1 MSEKFKDYLA
11 MYCTEDDL
19 SEEKYISQYLKGK
32 EDGKRKLRKLK
43 PYKNCVFL
51 QLDDD
56 SFNFPGCYVNYSSL
70 DCVLNCDKEVLTKL
84 LDKSKLFDNYNGK
97 KDLNYSNIMQYLYVS
112 RGLLCLI
119 RELKSYE
126 FEGSFVMSIGT
137 SEKKIICANIGETSH
152 LYYGYNKDGKLM
164 FADNKESIIEKSV
177 DKTYS
182 IVMPNTY
189 YDGEKFCILGEKYGS
204 FVLTSDPNNTRSKA
218 EMKKLKDNVKRF
230 LTGEEELNEAH
241 CNNHYLLGANNRI
254 FTSSDNKYTYMIS
267 CSSQQELTKLWEE
280 KFKDKKVATEDQIL
294 PYLYYKYGMKY
305 TIDLLNSNG
314 IDCSFVMVNNDDGL
328 ISAGKSG
335 KGELYYS
342 YSEDGNI
349 SFSSDEN
356 ILSNFKEEI
365 VEIGDRYYDRGEFYE
380 MKKGTK
386 KDKNKFKEK
395 IKSKETKKI
404 EEPKEKV
411 SKEDNVNPEKT
422 AEKNESQE
430 SDTNLKE
437 FSKNKK
443 GNEDSSK
450 IERSKKE
457 KELQESDTDLKES
470 NENKKG
476 TKDSSK
482 IAKPDKEKE
491 ENLTLSKEMMDFIN
505 NIISGN
511 ISDEVRNKIKES
523 LQEYLNSDEIKNRI
537 ESSISGS
544 VDTETRKELLKIV
557 RDEVAKINYKE
568 NVRKEISEEV
578 EKIIS
583 EEKKKLNLPTV
594 HIINLHGEEIGR
606 TDAEHFHEKF
616 EEILSLVNM
625 DEPVM
630 LIGPAGSG
638 KNYSIAQVSKALNKH
653 MYYTNNASNEFKLT
667 GFIDA
672 GGNYRDTEFYKA
684 FKNGGVFFLD
694 EIDNSDPSALIVINS
709 ALANGYMAF
718 PHETIDRHPDF
729 RMVAAANTWGRGSD
743 FQYVGRNALD
753 ASTLDRFDNVF
764 FDYDMALEEKL
775 YPNDSV
781 LDFMWAFRD
790 AVEKSRIPHI
800 VSTRGIG
807 KVYKKEISGFSPETT
822 LRVNVIRN
830 LSQDD
835 LNVILGNMEK
845 LKNNKYYEAC
855 KKLIIK

>member
-11 MYCTEDDL
+11 MYCTEDDS

-56 SFNFPGCYVNYSSL
+56 SFNFPGCYFNYSSL

-84 LDKSKLFDNYNGK
+84 LDKYTKLLDKYNGK
-97 KDLNYSNIMQYLYVS
+97 KDLNYSNIMQYVYVS
-112 RGLLCLI
+112 HGLSHLI
-119 RELKSYE
+119 RELKSYG
-126 FEGSFVMSIGT
+126 FDGSFVMSVGI

-230 LTGEEELNEAH
+230 LTGEEELNETH

-254 FTSSDNKYTYMIS
+254 FTSSDNKYTYMIN
-267 CSSQQELTKLWEE
+267 CSNPEMLTKLWEE
-280 KFKDKKVATEDQIL
+280 KFKDKRVATEDLIL

-335 KGELYYS
+335 KGKLYYS
-342 YSEDGNI
+342 YSENGDI
-349 SFSSDEN
+349 SFSSEES
-356 ILSNFKEEI
+356 ILTSFKETIE
-365 VEIGDRYYDRGEFYE
+365 EIGDKYYDRGEFYD
-380 MKKGTK
+380 MKKGIKKANDNTK
-386 KDKNKFKEK
+386 ESKKNKNKFKDF
-395 IKSKETKKI
+395 
-404 EEPKEKV
+404 KEKK
-411 SKEDNVNPEKT
+411 SLKGDNIDSEKT
-422 AEKNESQE
+422 IEKKEQQE
-430 SDTNLKE
+430 SYNSLDKP
-437 FSKNKK
+437 S
-443 GNEDSSK
+443 
-450 IERSKKE
+450 
-457 KELQESDTDLKES
+457 
-470 NENKKG
+470 ENKKV
-476 TKDSSK
+476 DENNSK
-482 IAKPDKEKE
+482 VKEEKE
-491 ENLTLSKEMMDFIN
+491 EKKLQEDSTLPKEMMDFIN
-505 NIISGN
+505 DIISGN
-511 ISDEVRNKIKES
+511 ISDEVRDKIKKS

-537 ESSISGS
+537 KSSISGS
-544 VDTETRKELLKIV
+544 IDTETKKELLKIV
-557 RDEVAKINYKE
+557 RNEVEKSGYKE
-568 NVRKEISEEV
+568 SVRKEISEEV

>member
-1 MSEKFKDYLA
+1 MSNERSFLVYKKIGSVNINKDSLKSGNKKYVEDIERDNYVFTQAYEKHGSYPIMCIFSNYIKHPEDVAYYFADGDEDVVFNIDKQESEKNLFSSWNVIPI
-11 MYCTEDDL
+11 MYR
-19 SEEKYISQYLKGK
+19 KYGVEGCIN
-32 EDGKRKLRKLK
+32 KLK
-43 PYKNCVFL
+43 EY
-51 QLDDD
+51 
-56 SFNFPGCYVNYSSL
+56 G
-70 DCVLNCDKEVLTKL
+70 
-84 LDKSKLFDNYNGK
+84 FD
-97 KDLNYSNIMQYLYVS
+97 
-112 RGLLCLI
+112 
-119 RELKSYE
+119 
-126 FEGSFVMSIGT
+126 GSFVMYDV
-137 SEKKIICANIGETSH
+137 KNKCLVCACIGEKSK
-152 LYYGYNKDGKLM
+152 LYYGYDSNSNIMFSNDKDVIINNSV
-164 FADNKESIIEKSV
+164 NKECHVLSNDVFCLNNVLHSITSEYGDFLVMKSV
-177 DKTYS
+177 FGSEPFCKESMLENDKTY
-182 IVMPNTY
+182 N
-189 YDGEKFCILGEKYGS
+189 ILQESAKSNGKVLEGKYFQQNQYNLIGLNS
-204 FVLTSDPNNTRSKA
+204 FVYSSLYGKYSYIVNCSNPERLKSLINNDICDDTFKENRP
-218 EMKKLKDNVKRF
+218 DD
-230 LTGEEELNEAH
+230 EEEIIPKLYDRYGIKFLIDYLN
-241 CNNHYLLGANNRI
+241 
-254 FTSSDNKYTYMIS
+254 K
-267 CSSQQELTKLWEE
+267 
-280 KFKDKKVATEDQIL
+280 
-294 PYLYYKYGMKY
+294 
-305 TIDLLNSNG
+305 NG
-314 IDCSFVMVNNDDGL
+314 INCSFVIMNCEDGS

-335 KGELYYS
+335 TSKLYYTCNKSANLVFSSNPEFLSCYDNEVIEFGDKYYNKGEFCKLDDKVA
-342 YSEDGNI
+342 E
-349 SFSSDEN
+349 
-356 ILSNFKEEI
+356 KEESETKGEEE
-365 VEIGDRYYDRGEFYE
+365 VERDVI
-380 MKKGTK
+380 
-386 KDKNKFKEK
+386 
-395 IKSKETKKI
+395 KETKSLN
-404 EEPKEKV
+404 EELP
-411 SKEDNVNPEKT
+411 
-422 AEKNESQE
+422 
-430 SDTNLKE
+430 
-437 FSKNKK
+437 
-443 GNEDSSK
+443 
-450 IERSKKE
+450 
-457 KELQESDTDLKES
+457 
-470 NENKKG
+470 
-476 TKDSSK
+476 
-482 IAKPDKEKE
+482 
-491 ENLTLSKEMMDFIN
+491 KEMMDFIN
-505 NIISGN
+505 DIISGN
-511 ISDEVRNKIKES
+511 ISDEVRDKIKKS
-523 LQEYLNSDEIKNRI
+523 LQEYLNSDEIKSRI
-537 ESSISGS
+537 ESSVSGS
-544 VDTETRKELLKIV
+544 IDTETKKELLKIV
-557 RDEVAKINYKE
+557 RNEVEKSGYKE
-568 NVRKEISEEV
+568 SVRKEISEEV

-583 EEKKKLNLPTV
+583 EEKKKLNLPTI

>member
-56 SFNFPGCYVNYSSL
+56 SFNFPGCYFNYSSL

-84 LDKSKLFDNYNGK
+84 LDKYTKLLDKYNGK
-97 KDLNYSNIMQYLYVS
+97 KDLNYSNIMQYVYVS
-112 RGLLCLI
+112 HGLSHLI
-119 RELKSYE
+119 RELKSYG
-126 FEGSFVMSIGT
+126 FDGSFVMSVGI

-230 LTGEEELNEAH
+230 LTGEEELNETH

-254 FTSSDNKYTYMIS
+254 FTSSDNKYTYMIN
-267 CSSQQELTKLWEE
+267 CSNPEMLTKLWEE
-280 KFKDKKVATEDQIL
+280 KFKDKRVATEDLIL

-314 IDCSFVMVNNDDGL
+314 IDDGL

-335 KGELYYS
+335 KGKLYYS
-342 YSEDGNI
+342 YSENGDI
-349 SFSSDEN
+349 SFSSEES
-356 ILSNFKEEI
+356 ILTSFKETIE
-365 VEIGDRYYDRGEFYE
+365 EIGDKYYDRGEFYD
-380 MKKGTK
+380 MKKGIKKANDNTK
-386 KDKNKFKEK
+386 EFKKNKNKFKDF
-395 IKSKETKKI
+395 
-404 EEPKEKV
+404 KEKK
-411 SKEDNVNPEKT
+411 SLKGDNIDSEKT
-422 AEKNESQE
+422 IEKKEQQE
-430 SDTNLKE
+430 SYNSLDKP
-437 FSKNKK
+437 S
-443 GNEDSSK
+443 
-450 IERSKKE
+450 
-457 KELQESDTDLKES
+457 
-470 NENKKG
+470 ENKKV
-476 TKDSSK
+476 DENNSK
-482 IAKPDKEKE
+482 VKEEKE
-491 ENLTLSKEMMDFIN
+491 EKKLQEDSTLPKEMMDFIN
-505 NIISGN
+505 DIISGN
-511 ISDEVRNKIKES
+511 ISDEVRDKIKKS

-537 ESSISGS
+537 KSSISGS
-544 VDTETRKELLKIV
+544 IDTETKKELLKIV
-557 RDEVAKINYKE
+557 RNEVEKSGYKE
-568 NVRKEISEEV
+568 SVRKEISEEV

>member
-11 MYCTEDDL
+11 MYCTEEDL

-56 SFNFPGCYVNYSSL
+56 SFNFPGCYFNYSSL

-84 LDKSKLFDNYNGK
+84 LDKYTKLLDKYNGK
-97 KDLNYSNIMQYLYVS
+97 KDLNYSNIMQYVYVS
-112 RGLLCLI
+112 HGLSHLI
-119 RELKSYE
+119 RELKSYG
-126 FEGSFVMSIGT
+126 FDGSFVMSVGI

-230 LTGEEELNEAH
+230 LTGEEELNETH

-254 FTSSDNKYTYMIS
+254 FTSSDNKYTYMIN
-267 CSSQQELTKLWEE
+267 CSNPEMLTKLWEE
-280 KFKDKKVATEDQIL
+280 KFKDKRVATEDLIL

-335 KGELYYS
+335 KGKLYYS
-342 YSEDGNI
+342 YSENGDI
-349 SFSSDEN
+349 SFSSEES
-356 ILSNFKEEI
+356 ILTSFKETIE
-365 VEIGDRYYDRGEFYE
+365 EIGDKYYDRGEFYD
-380 MKKGTK
+380 MKKGIKKANDNTK
-386 KDKNKFKEK
+386 EFKKNKNKFKDF
-395 IKSKETKKI
+395 
-404 EEPKEKV
+404 KEKK
-411 SKEDNVNPEKT
+411 SLKGDNIDSEKT
-422 AEKNESQE
+422 IEKKEQQE
-430 SDTNLKE
+430 SYNSLDKP
-437 FSKNKK
+437 S
-443 GNEDSSK
+443 
-450 IERSKKE
+450 
-457 KELQESDTDLKES
+457 
-470 NENKKG
+470 ENKKV
-476 TKDSSK
+476 DENNSK
-482 IAKPDKEKE
+482 VKEEKE
-491 ENLTLSKEMMDFIN
+491 EKKLQEDSTLPKEMMDFIN
-505 NIISGN
+505 DIISGN
-511 ISDEVRNKIKES
+511 ISDEVRDKIKKS

-537 ESSISGS
+537 KSSISGS
-544 VDTETRKELLKIV
+544 IDTETKKELLKIV
-557 RDEVAKINYKE
+557 RNEVEKSGYKE
-568 NVRKEISEEV
+568 SVRKEISDEV

>member
-56 SFNFPGCYVNYSSL
+56 SFNFPGCYFNYSSL

-84 LDKSKLFDNYNGK
+84 LDKYTKLLDKYNGK
-97 KDLNYSNIMQYLYVS
+97 KDLNYSNIMQYVYVS
-112 RGLLCLI
+112 HGLSHLI
-119 RELKSYE
+119 RELKSYG
-126 FEGSFVMSIGT
+126 FDGSFVMSVGI

-230 LTGEEELNEAH
+230 LTGEEELNETH

-254 FTSSDNKYTYMIS
+254 FTSSDNKYTYMIN
-267 CSSQQELTKLWEE
+267 CSNPEMLTKLWEE
-280 KFKDKKVATEDQIL
+280 KFKDKRVATEDLIL

-335 KGELYYS
+335 KGKLYYS
-342 YSEDGNI
+342 YSEDGDI
-349 SFSSDEN
+349 SFSSEES
-356 ILSNFKEEI
+356 ILTSFKETIE
-365 VEIGDRYYDRGEFYE
+365 EIGDKYYDRGEFYD
-380 MKKGTK
+380 MKKGIKKANDNTK
-386 KDKNKFKEK
+386 EFKKNKNKFKDF
-395 IKSKETKKI
+395 
-404 EEPKEKV
+404 KEKK
-411 SKEDNVNPEKT
+411 SLKGDNIDSEKT
-422 AEKNESQE
+422 IEKKEQQE
-430 SDTNLKE
+430 SYNSLDKP
-437 FSKNKK
+437 S
-443 GNEDSSK
+443 
-450 IERSKKE
+450 
-457 KELQESDTDLKES
+457 
-470 NENKKG
+470 ENKKV
-476 TKDSSK
+476 DENNSK
-482 IAKPDKEKE
+482 VKEEKE
-491 ENLTLSKEMMDFIN
+491 EKKLQEDSTLPKEMMDFIN
-505 NIISGN
+505 DIISGN
-511 ISDEVRNKIKES
+511 ISDEVRDKIKKS

-537 ESSISGS
+537 KSSISGS
-544 VDTETRKELLKIV
+544 IDTETKKELLKIV
-557 RDEVAKINYKE
+557 RNEVEKSGYKE
-568 NVRKEISEEV
+568 SVRKEISEEV

-672 GGNYRDTEFYKA
+672 GGNYSDTEFYKA

>member
-1 MSEKFKDYLA
+1 
-11 MYCTEDDL
+11 
-19 SEEKYISQYLKGK
+19 
-32 EDGKRKLRKLK
+32 
-43 PYKNCVFL
+43 
-51 QLDDD
+51 
-56 SFNFPGCYVNYSSL
+56 
-70 DCVLNCDKEVLTKL
+70 
-84 LDKSKLFDNYNGK
+84 
-97 KDLNYSNIMQYLYVS
+97 
-112 RGLLCLI
+112 
-119 RELKSYE
+119 
-126 FEGSFVMSIGT
+126 
-137 SEKKIICANIGETSH
+137 
-152 LYYGYNKDGKLM
+152 M

-230 LTGEEELNEAH
+230 LTGEEELNETH

-254 FTSSDNKYTYMIS
+254 FTSSDNKYTYMIN
-267 CSSQQELTKLWEE
+267 CSNPEMLTKLWEE
-280 KFKDKKVATEDQIL
+280 KFKDKRVATEDLIL

-335 KGELYYS
+335 KGKLYYS
-342 YSEDGNI
+342 YSENGDI
-349 SFSSDEN
+349 SFSSEES
-356 ILSNFKEEI
+356 ILTSFKETIE
-365 VEIGDRYYDRGEFYE
+365 EIGDKYYDRGEFYD
-380 MKKGTK
+380 MKKGIKKANDNTK
-386 KDKNKFKEK
+386 ESKKNKNKFKDF
-395 IKSKETKKI
+395 
-404 EEPKEKV
+404 KEKK
-411 SKEDNVNPEKT
+411 SLKGDNIDSEKT
-422 AEKNESQE
+422 IEKKEQQE
-430 SDTNLKE
+430 SYNSLDKP
-437 FSKNKK
+437 S
-443 GNEDSSK
+443 
-450 IERSKKE
+450 
-457 KELQESDTDLKES
+457 
-470 NENKKG
+470 ENKKV
-476 TKDSSK
+476 DENNSK
-482 IAKPDKEKE
+482 VKEEKE
-491 ENLTLSKEMMDFIN
+491 EKKLQEDSTLPKEMMDFIN
-505 NIISGN
+505 DIISGN
-511 ISDEVRNKIKES
+511 ISDEVRDKIKKS

-537 ESSISGS
+537 KSSISGS
-544 VDTETRKELLKIV
+544 IDTETKKELLKIV
-557 RDEVAKINYKE
+557 RNEVEKSGYKE
-568 NVRKEISEEV
+568 SVRKEISEEV

>member
-56 SFNFPGCYVNYSSL
+56 SFNFPGCYFNYSSL

-84 LDKSKLFDNYNGK
+84 LDKYTKLLDKYNGK
-97 KDLNYSNIMQYLYVS
+97 KDLNYSNIMQYVYVS
-112 RGLLCLI
+112 HGLSHLI
-119 RELKSYE
+119 RELKSYG
-126 FEGSFVMSIGT
+126 FDGSFVMSVGI

-230 LTGEEELNEAH
+230 LTGEEELNETH

-254 FTSSDNKYTYMIS
+254 FTSSDNKYTYMIN
-267 CSSQQELTKLWEE
+267 CSNPEMLTKLWEE
-280 KFKDKKVATEDQIL
+280 KFKDKRVATEDLIL

-335 KGELYYS
+335 KGKLYYS
-342 YSEDGNI
+342 YSENGDI
-349 SFSSDEN
+349 SFSSEES
-356 ILSNFKEEI
+356 ILTSFKETIE
-365 VEIGDRYYDRGEFYE
+365 EIGDKYYDRGEFYD
-380 MKKGTK
+380 MKKGIKKANDNTK
-386 KDKNKFKEK
+386 EFKKNKNKFKDF
-395 IKSKETKKI
+395 
-404 EEPKEKV
+404 KEKK
-411 SKEDNVNPEKT
+411 SLKGDNIDSEKT
-422 AEKNESQE
+422 IEKKEQQE
-430 SDTNLKE
+430 SYNSLDKP
-437 FSKNKK
+437 S
-443 GNEDSSK
+443 
-450 IERSKKE
+450 
-457 KELQESDTDLKES
+457 
-470 NENKKG
+470 ENKKV
-476 TKDSSK
+476 DENNSK
-482 IAKPDKEKE
+482 VKEEKE
-491 ENLTLSKEMMDFIN
+491 EKKLQEDSTLPKEMMDFIN
-505 NIISGN
+505 DIISGN
-511 ISDEVRNKIKES
+511 ISDEVRDKIKKS

-537 ESSISGS
+537 KSSISGS
-544 VDTETRKELLKIV
+544 IDTETKKELLKIV
-557 RDEVAKINYKE
+557 RNEVEKSGYKE
-568 NVRKEISEEV
+568 SVRKEISEEV

-729 RMVAAANTWGRGSD
+729 RMVAAANTWG
-743 FQYVGRNALD
+743 
-753 ASTLDRFDNVF
+753 
-764 FDYDMALEEKL
+764 
-775 YPNDSV
+775 P
-781 LDFMWAFRD
+781 W
-790 AVEKSRIPHI
+790 
-800 VSTRGIG
+800 
-807 KVYKKEISGFSPETT
+807 
-822 LRVNVIRN
+822 
-830 LSQDD
+830 
-835 LNVILGNMEK
+835 
-845 LKNNKYYEAC
+845 
-855 KKLIIK
+855 

>member
-11 MYCTEDDL
+11 MYCTEEDL
-19 SEEKYISQYLKGK
+19 SEEKYISQFLKGK

-56 SFNFPGCYVNYSSL
+56 SFNFPGCYFNYSSL

-84 LDKSKLFDNYNGK
+84 LDKYTKLLDKYNGK

-112 RGLLCLI
+112 YGLSRLI
-119 RELKSYE
+119 RELKSCG
-126 FEGSFVMSIGT
+126 FEGSFVMSVGT

-177 DKTYS
+177 DKSYS
-182 IVMPNTY
+182 VVMPNTY
-189 YDGEKFCILGEKYGS
+189 YDGEKFCIFGEKYGP

-218 EMKKLKDNVKRF
+218 EMKKLKDSVKRF
-230 LTGEEELNEAH
+230 LTGEEELNETH

-254 FTSSDNKYTYMIS
+254 FTSSDNKYTYMIN
-267 CSSQQELTKLWEE
+267 CSNPEMLTKLWEE
-280 KFKDKKVATEDQIL
+280 KFKDKRVATEDLIL

-342 YSEDGNI
+342 YSENGDI
-349 SFSSDEN
+349 SFSSEES
-356 ILSNFKEEI
+356 ILTSFKETFE
-365 VEIGDRYYDRGEFYE
+365 EIGDKYYDRGEFYD
-380 MKKGTK
+380 MKKGIK
-386 KDKNKFKEK
+386 KANDNRKESQKDKNKFKDF
-395 IKSKETKKI
+395 
-404 EEPKEKV
+404 KEKK
-411 SKEDNVNPEKT
+411 SLKGETLKEDNIDSEKT
-422 AEKNESQE
+422 IEKKEQQE
-430 SDTNLKE
+430 SYNSLDKP
-437 FSKNKK
+437 S
-443 GNEDSSK
+443 
-450 IERSKKE
+450 
-457 KELQESDTDLKES
+457 
-470 NENKKG
+470 ENKKV
-476 TKDSSK
+476 DENNSK
-482 IAKPDKEKE
+482 VKEEKE
-491 ENLTLSKEMMDFIN
+491 EKKLQEDSTLPKEMMDFIN
-505 NIISGN
+505 DIISGN
-511 ISDEVRNKIKES
+511 ISDEVRDKIKKS

-537 ESSISGS
+537 KSSISGS
-544 VDTETRKELLKIV
+544 IDTETKKELLKIV
-557 RDEVAKINYKE
+557 RNEVEKSGYKE
-568 NVRKEISEEV
+568 SVRKEISEEV

-729 RMVAAANTWGRGSD
+729 RMVAAANTWGHGSD

-835 LNVILGNMEK
+835 LNTILGNMEK

>member
-56 SFNFPGCYVNYSSL
+56 SFNFPGCYFNYSSL

-84 LDKSKLFDNYNGK
+84 LDKYTKLLDKYNRK
-97 KDLNYSNIMQYLYVS
+97 KDLNYSNIMQYVYVS
-112 RGLLCLI
+112 HGLSHLI
-119 RELKSYE
+119 RELKSYG
-126 FEGSFVMSIGT
+126 FDGSFVMSVGI

-230 LTGEEELNEAH
+230 LTGEEELNETH

-254 FTSSDNKYTYMIS
+254 FTSSDNKYTYMIN
-267 CSSQQELTKLWEE
+267 CSNPEMLTKLWEE

-335 KGELYYS
+335 KGKLYYS
-342 YSEDGNI
+342 YSENGDI
-349 SFSSDEN
+349 SFSSEES
-356 ILSNFKEEI
+356 ILTSFKETIE
-365 VEIGDRYYDRGEFYE
+365 EIGDKYYDRGEFYD
-380 MKKGTK
+380 MKKGIKKANDNTK
-386 KDKNKFKEK
+386 ESKKNKNKFKDF
-395 IKSKETKKI
+395 
-404 EEPKEKV
+404 KEKK
-411 SKEDNVNPEKT
+411 SLKGDNIDSEKT
-422 AEKNESQE
+422 IEKKEQQE
-430 SDTNLKE
+430 SYNSLDKP
-437 FSKNKK
+437 S
-443 GNEDSSK
+443 
-450 IERSKKE
+450 
-457 KELQESDTDLKES
+457 
-470 NENKKG
+470 ENKKV
-476 TKDSSK
+476 DENNSK
-482 IAKPDKEKE
+482 VKEEKE
-491 ENLTLSKEMMDFIN
+491 EKKLQEDSTLPKEMMDFIN
-505 NIISGN
+505 DIISGN
-511 ISDEVRNKIKES
+511 ISDEVRDKIKKS

-537 ESSISGS
+537 KSSISGS
-544 VDTETRKELLKIV
+544 IDTETKKELLKIV
-557 RDEVAKINYKE
+557 RNEVEKSGYKE
-568 NVRKEISEEV
+568 SVRKEISEEV

>member
-56 SFNFPGCYVNYSSL
+56 SFNFPGCYFNYSSL

-84 LDKSKLFDNYNGK
+84 LDKYTKLLDKYNGK
-97 KDLNYSNIMQYLYVS
+97 KDLNYSNIMQYVYVS
-112 RGLLCLI
+112 HGLSHLI
-119 RELKSYE
+119 RELKSYG
-126 FEGSFVMSIGT
+126 FDGSFVMSVGI

-230 LTGEEELNEAH
+230 LTGEEELNETH

-254 FTSSDNKYTYMIS
+254 FTSSDNKYTYMIN
-267 CSSQQELTKLWEE
+267 CSNPEMLTKLWEE
-280 KFKDKKVATEDQIL
+280 KFKDKRVATEDLIL

-335 KGELYYS
+335 KGKLYYS
-342 YSEDGNI
+342 YSEDGDI
-349 SFSSDEN
+349 SFSSEES
-356 ILSNFKEEI
+356 ILTSFKETIE
-365 VEIGDRYYDRGEFYE
+365 EIGDKYYDRGEFYD
-380 MKKGTK
+380 MKKGIKKANDNTK
-386 KDKNKFKEK
+386 EFKKNKNKFKDF
-395 IKSKETKKI
+395 
-404 EEPKEKV
+404 KEKK
-411 SKEDNVNPEKT
+411 SLKGDNIDSEKT
-422 AEKNESQE
+422 IEKKEQQE
-430 SDTNLKE
+430 SYNSLDKP
-437 FSKNKK
+437 S
-443 GNEDSSK
+443 
-450 IERSKKE
+450 
-457 KELQESDTDLKES
+457 
-470 NENKKG
+470 ENKKV
-476 TKDSSK
+476 DENNSK
-482 IAKPDKEKE
+482 VKEEKE
-491 ENLTLSKEMMDFIN
+491 EKKLQEDSTLPKEMMDFIN

-511 ISDEVRNKIKES
+511 ISDEVRDKIKKS

-537 ESSISGS
+537 KSSISGS
-544 VDTETRKELLKIV
+544 IDTETKKELLKIV
-557 RDEVAKINYKE
+557 RNEVEKSGYKE
-568 NVRKEISEEV
+568 SVRKEISEEV

>member
-56 SFNFPGCYVNYSSL
+56 SFNFPGCYFNYSSL

-84 LDKSKLFDNYNGK
+84 LDKYTKLLDKYNGK
-97 KDLNYSNIMQYLYVS
+97 KDLNYSNIMQYVYVS
-112 RGLLCLI
+112 HGLSHLI
-119 RELKSYE
+119 RELKSYG
-126 FEGSFVMSIGT
+126 FDGSFVMSVGI

-230 LTGEEELNEAH
+230 LTGEEELNETH

-254 FTSSDNKYTYMIS
+254 FTSSDNKYTYMIN
-267 CSSQQELTKLWEE
+267 CSNPEMLTKLWEE
-280 KFKDKKVATEDQIL
+280 KFKDKRVATEDLIL

-335 KGELYYS
+335 KGKLYYS
-342 YSEDGNI
+342 YSENGDI
-349 SFSSDEN
+349 SFSSEES
-356 ILSNFKEEI
+356 ILTSFKETIE
-365 VEIGDRYYDRGEFYE
+365 EIGDKYYDRGEFYD
-380 MKKGTK
+380 MKKGIKKANDNTK
-386 KDKNKFKEK
+386 EFKKNKNKFKDF
-395 IKSKETKKI
+395 
-404 EEPKEKV
+404 KEKK
-411 SKEDNVNPEKT
+411 SLKGDNIDSEKT
-422 AEKNESQE
+422 IEKKEQQE
-430 SDTNLKE
+430 SYNSLDKP
-437 FSKNKK
+437 S
-443 GNEDSSK
+443 
-450 IERSKKE
+450 
-457 KELQESDTDLKES
+457 
-470 NENKKG
+470 ENKKV
-476 TKDSSK
+476 DENNSK
-482 IAKPDKEKE
+482 VKEEKE
-491 ENLTLSKEMMDFIN
+491 EKKLQENSTLPKEMMDFIN
-505 NIISGN
+505 DIISGN
-511 ISDEVRNKIKES
+511 ISDEVRDKIKKS

-537 ESSISGS
+537 KSSISGS
-544 VDTETRKELLKIV
+544 IDTETKKELLKIV
-557 RDEVAKINYKE
+557 RNEVEKSGYKE
-568 NVRKEISEEV
+568 SVRKEISEEV

>member
-1 MSEKFKDYLA
+1 MKIGILTFHRAINYGAVLQC
-11 MYCTEDDL
+11 YGL
-19 SEEKYISQYLKGK
+19 SETLKAMGHEVDVIDYRPECIEYYRKKIPFFKIRHTSGLRNQLKALIVSLLNIETVKDANRRFDLFLKNNFNLSKTVLSAENMPSDYDLIFLGSDQIWSPQICYGFDSIYWGQFKHDTTRLVTYAASLGGHNELSDLEWKNVGRYLKG
-32 EDGKRKLRKLK
+32 
-43 PYKNCVFL
+43 
-51 QLDDD
+51 
-56 SFNFPGCYVNYSSL
+56 
-70 DCVLNCDKEVLTKL
+70 
-84 LDKSKLFDNYNGK
+84 
-97 KDLNYSNIMQYLYVS
+97 
-112 RGLLCLI
+112 
-119 RELKSYE
+119 
-126 FEGSFVMSIGT
+126 FERISVR
-137 SEKKIICANIGETSH
+137 EKK
-152 LYYGYNKDGKLM
+152 L
-164 FADNKESIIEKSV
+164 
-177 DKTYS
+177 
-182 IVMPNTY
+182 
-189 YDGEKFCILGEKYGS
+189 
-204 FVLTSDPNNTRSKA
+204 
-218 EMKKLKDNVKRF
+218 
-230 LTGEEELNEAH
+230 
-241 CNNHYLLGANNRI
+241 
-254 FTSSDNKYTYMIS
+254 
-267 CSSQQELTKLWEE
+267 Q
-280 KFKDKKVATEDQIL
+280 
-294 PYLYYKYGMKY
+294 
-305 TIDLLNSNG
+305 
-314 IDCSFVMVNNDDGL
+314 
-328 ISAGKSG
+328 
-335 KGELYYS
+335 
-342 YSEDGNI
+342 
-349 SFSSDEN
+349 
-356 ILSNFKEEI
+356 
-365 VEIGDRYYDRGEFYE
+365 
-380 MKKGTK
+380 
-386 KDKNKFKEK
+386 
-395 IKSKETKKI
+395 
-404 EEPKEKV
+404 
-411 SKEDNVNPEKT
+411 
-422 AEKNESQE
+422 
-430 SDTNLKE
+430 
-437 FSKNKK
+437 
-443 GNEDSSK
+443 EDS
-450 IERSKKE
+450 
-457 KELQESDTDLKES
+457 
-470 NENKKG
+470 
-476 TKDSSK
+476 
-482 IAKPDKEKE
+482 
-491 ENLTLSKEMMDFIN
+491 TLPKEMMDFIN
-505 NIISGN
+505 DIISGN
-511 ISDEVRNKIKES
+511 ISDEVRDKIKKS

-537 ESSISGS
+537 KSSISGS
-544 VDTETRKELLKIV
+544 IDTETKKELLKIV
-557 RDEVAKINYKE
+557 RNEVEKSGYKE
-568 NVRKEISEEV
+568 SVRKEISEEV

>member
-56 SFNFPGCYVNYSSL
+56 SFNFPGCYFNYSSL

-84 LDKSKLFDNYNGK
+84 LDKYTKLLDKYNGK
-97 KDLNYSNIMQYLYVS
+97 KDLNYSNIMQYVYVS
-112 RGLLCLI
+112 HGLSHLI
-119 RELKSYE
+119 RELKSYG
-126 FEGSFVMSIGT
+126 FDGSFVMSVGI

-230 LTGEEELNEAH
+230 LTGEEELNETH

-254 FTSSDNKYTYMIS
+254 FTSSDNKYTYMIN
-267 CSSQQELTKLWEE
+267 CSNPEMLTKLWEE
-280 KFKDKKVATEDQIL
+280 KFKDKRVATEDLIL

-335 KGELYYS
+335 KGKLYYS
-342 YSEDGNI
+342 YSENGDI
-349 SFSSDEN
+349 SFSSEES
-356 ILSNFKEEI
+356 ILTSFKETIE
-365 VEIGDRYYDRGEFYE
+365 EIGDKYYDRGEFYD
-380 MKKGTK
+380 MKKGIKKANDNTK
-386 KDKNKFKEK
+386 ESKKNKNKFKDF
-395 IKSKETKKI
+395 
-404 EEPKEKV
+404 KEKK
-411 SKEDNVNPEKT
+411 SLKGDNIDSEKT
-422 AEKNESQE
+422 IEKKEQQE
-430 SDTNLKE
+430 SYNSLDKP
-437 FSKNKK
+437 S
-443 GNEDSSK
+443 
-450 IERSKKE
+450 
-457 KELQESDTDLKES
+457 
-470 NENKKG
+470 ENKKV
-476 TKDSSK
+476 DENNSK
-482 IAKPDKEKE
+482 VKE
-491 ENLTLSKEMMDFIN
+491 ENEEKKLQEDSTLPKEMMDFIN
-505 NIISGN
+505 DIISGN
-511 ISDEVRNKIKES
+511 ISDEVRDKIKKS

-537 ESSISGS
+537 KSSISGS
-544 VDTETRKELLKIV
+544 IDTETKKELLKIV
-557 RDEVAKINYKE
+557 RNEVEKSGYKE
-568 NVRKEISEEV
+568 SVRKEISEEV

>member
-1 MSEKFKDYLA
+1 M
-11 MYCTEDDL
+11 
-19 SEEKYISQYLKGK
+19 
-32 EDGKRKLRKLK
+32 
-43 PYKNCVFL
+43 
-51 QLDDD
+51 
-56 SFNFPGCYVNYSSL
+56 
-70 DCVLNCDKEVLTKL
+70 
-84 LDKSKLFDNYNGK
+84 
-97 KDLNYSNIMQYLYVS
+97 
-112 RGLLCLI
+112 
-119 RELKSYE
+119 
-126 FEGSFVMSIGT
+126 
-137 SEKKIICANIGETSH
+137 
-152 LYYGYNKDGKLM
+152 
-164 FADNKESIIEKSV
+164 
-177 DKTYS
+177 
-182 IVMPNTY
+182 
-189 YDGEKFCILGEKYGS
+189 
-204 FVLTSDPNNTRSKA
+204 
-218 EMKKLKDNVKRF
+218 
-230 LTGEEELNEAH
+230 
-241 CNNHYLLGANNRI
+241 
-254 FTSSDNKYTYMIS
+254 
-267 CSSQQELTKLWEE
+267 
-280 KFKDKKVATEDQIL
+280 
-294 PYLYYKYGMKY
+294 
-305 TIDLLNSNG
+305 
-314 IDCSFVMVNNDDGL
+314 
-328 ISAGKSG
+328 
-335 KGELYYS
+335 
-342 YSEDGNI
+342 
-349 SFSSDEN
+349 
-356 ILSNFKEEI
+356 
-365 VEIGDRYYDRGEFYE
+365 
-380 MKKGTK
+380 
-386 KDKNKFKEK
+386 
-395 IKSKETKKI
+395 
-404 EEPKEKV
+404 
-411 SKEDNVNPEKT
+411 
-422 AEKNESQE
+422 
-430 SDTNLKE
+430 
-437 FSKNKK
+437 
-443 GNEDSSK
+443 
-450 IERSKKE
+450 
-457 KELQESDTDLKES
+457 QESDTDLKES

-544 VDTETRKELLKIV
+544 IDTETKKELLKIV
-557 RDEVAKINYKE
+557 RNEVEKSGYKE
-568 NVRKEISEEV
+568 SVRKEISEEV

-583 EEKKKLNLPTV
+583 EEKKKLNLPTI

-616 EEILSLVNM
+616 EEILGLVNM

>member
-1 MSEKFKDYLA
+1 
-11 MYCTEDDL
+11 
-19 SEEKYISQYLKGK
+19 
-32 EDGKRKLRKLK
+32 
-43 PYKNCVFL
+43 
-51 QLDDD
+51 
-56 SFNFPGCYVNYSSL
+56 
-70 DCVLNCDKEVLTKL
+70 
-84 LDKSKLFDNYNGK
+84 
-97 KDLNYSNIMQYLYVS
+97 
-112 RGLLCLI
+112 
-119 RELKSYE
+119 
-126 FEGSFVMSIGT
+126 
-137 SEKKIICANIGETSH
+137 
-152 LYYGYNKDGKLM
+152 M

-230 LTGEEELNEAH
+230 LTGEEELNETH

-254 FTSSDNKYTYMIS
+254 FTSSDNKYTYMIN
-267 CSSQQELTKLWEE
+267 CSNPEMLTKLWEE
-280 KFKDKKVATEDQIL
+280 KFKDKRVATEDLIL

-335 KGELYYS
+335 KGKLYYS
-342 YSEDGNI
+342 YSENGDI
-349 SFSSDEN
+349 SFSSEES
-356 ILSNFKEEI
+356 ILTSFKETIE
-365 VEIGDRYYDRGEFYE
+365 EIGDKYYDRGEFYD
-380 MKKGTK
+380 MKKGIKKANDNTK
-386 KDKNKFKEK
+386 ESKKNKNKFKDF
-395 IKSKETKKI
+395 
-404 EEPKEKV
+404 KEKK
-411 SKEDNVNPEKT
+411 SLKGDNIDSEKT
-422 AEKNESQE
+422 IEKKEQQE
-430 SDTNLKE
+430 SYNSLDKP
-437 FSKNKK
+437 S
-443 GNEDSSK
+443 
-450 IERSKKE
+450 
-457 KELQESDTDLKES
+457 
-470 NENKKG
+470 ENKKV
-476 TKDSSK
+476 DENNSK
-482 IAKPDKEKE
+482 VKEEKE
-491 ENLTLSKEMMDFIN
+491 EKKLQEDSTLPKEMMDFIN
-505 NIISGN
+505 DIISGN
-511 ISDEVRNKIKES
+511 ISDEVRDKIKKS

-537 ESSISGS
+537 KSSISGS
-544 VDTETRKELLKIV
+544 IDTETKKELLKIV
-557 RDEVAKINYKE
+557 RNEVEKSGYKE
-568 NVRKEISEEV
+568 SVRKEISEEV

-594 HIINLHGEEIGR
+594 HIINLHGEEIDR

>member
-119 RELKSYE
+119 RELKSYG

-177 DKTYS
+177 DKSYS

-189 YDGEKFCILGEKYGS
+189 YDGEKFCILGEKYGP

-218 EMKKLKDNVKRF
+218 EMKKLKDSVKRF
-230 LTGEEELNEAH
+230 LTGEEELNETH

-267 CSSQQELTKLWEE
+267 CSNQQELTKLWEE
-280 KFKDKKVATEDQIL
+280 KFKDKKVITEDLIL

-335 KGELYYS
+335 KGKLYYS
-342 YSEDGNI
+342 YNENGDI
-349 SFSSDEN
+349 SFSSEES
-356 ILSNFKEEI
+356 ILTSFKETIE
-365 VEIGDRYYDRGEFYE
+365 EIGDKYYDRGEFYD
-380 MKKGTK
+380 MKKGIKKANDNTKESK
-386 KDKNKFKEK
+386 KDKNKFKNF
-395 IKSKETKKI
+395 
-404 EEPKEKV
+404 KEKK
-411 SKEDNVNPEKT
+411 SLKEKTLKEDNIDSEKT
-422 AEKNESQE
+422 IEKKEQQE
-430 SDTNLKE
+430 SYNSLDKP
-437 FSKNKK
+437 S
-443 GNEDSSK
+443 
-450 IERSKKE
+450 
-457 KELQESDTDLKES
+457 
-470 NENKKG
+470 ENKKV
-476 TKDSSK
+476 DENNSK
-482 IAKPDKEKE
+482 VKEEKE
-491 ENLTLSKEMMDFIN
+491 EKKLQEDSTLPKEMMDFIN
-505 NIISGN
+505 DIISGN
-511 ISDEVRNKIKES
+511 ISDEVRDKIKKS

-537 ESSISGS
+537 KSSISGS
-544 VDTETRKELLKIV
+544 IDTETKKELLKIV
-557 RDEVAKINYKE
+557 RDEVEKSGYKE
-568 NVRKEISEEV
+568 SVRKEISEEV

-672 GGNYRDTEFYKA
+672 GGNYRDTEFYKG

>member
-56 SFNFPGCYVNYSSL
+56 SFNFPGCYFNYSSL

-84 LDKSKLFDNYNGK
+84 LDKYTKLLDKYNGK
-97 KDLNYSNIMQYLYVS
+97 KDLNYSNIMQYVYVS
-112 RGLLCLI
+112 HGLSHLI
-119 RELKSYE
+119 RELKSYG
-126 FEGSFVMSIGT
+126 FDGSFVMSVGI

-230 LTGEEELNEAH
+230 LTGEEELNETH

-254 FTSSDNKYTYMIS
+254 FTSSDNKYTYMIN
-267 CSSQQELTKLWEE
+267 CSNPEMLTKLWEE
-280 KFKDKKVATEDQIL
+280 KFKDKRVATEDLIL

-335 KGELYYS
+335 KGKLYYS
-342 YSEDGNI
+342 YSENGDI
-349 SFSSDEN
+349 SFSSEES
-356 ILSNFKEEI
+356 LLTSFKETIE
-365 VEIGDRYYDRGEFYE
+365 EIGDKYYDRGEFYD
-380 MKKGTK
+380 MKKGIKKANDNTK
-386 KDKNKFKEK
+386 ESKKNKNKFKDF
-395 IKSKETKKI
+395 
-404 EEPKEKV
+404 KEKK
-411 SKEDNVNPEKT
+411 SLKGDNIDSEKT
-422 AEKNESQE
+422 IEKKEQQE
-430 SDTNLKE
+430 SYNSLDKP
-437 FSKNKK
+437 S
-443 GNEDSSK
+443 
-450 IERSKKE
+450 
-457 KELQESDTDLKES
+457 
-470 NENKKG
+470 ENKKV
-476 TKDSSK
+476 DENNSK
-482 IAKPDKEKE
+482 VKEEKE
-491 ENLTLSKEMMDFIN
+491 EKKLQEDSTLPKEMMDFIN
-505 NIISGN
+505 DIISGN
-511 ISDEVRNKIKES
+511 ISDEVRDKIKKS

-537 ESSISGS
+537 KSSISGS
-544 VDTETRKELLKIV
+544 IDTETKKELLKIV
-557 RDEVAKINYKE
+557 RNEVEKSGYKE
-568 NVRKEISEEV
+568 SVRKEISEEV

>member
-56 SFNFPGCYVNYSSL
+56 SFNFPGCYFNYSSL

-84 LDKSKLFDNYNGK
+84 LDKYTKLLDKYNGK
-97 KDLNYSNIMQYLYVS
+97 KDLNYSNIMQYVYVS
-112 RGLLCLI
+112 HGLSHLI
-119 RELKSYE
+119 RELKSYG
-126 FEGSFVMSIGT
+126 FDGSFVMSVGI

-230 LTGEEELNEAH
+230 LTGEEELNETH

-254 FTSSDNKYTYMIS
+254 FTSSDNKYTYMIN
-267 CSSQQELTKLWEE
+267 CSNPEMLTKLWEE
-280 KFKDKKVATEDQIL
+280 KFKDKRVATEDLIL

-335 KGELYYS
+335 KGKLYYS
-342 YSEDGNI
+342 YSENGDI
-349 SFSSDEN
+349 SFSSEES
-356 ILSNFKEEI
+356 ILTSFKETIE
-365 VEIGDRYYDRGEFYE
+365 EIGDKYYDRGEFYD
-380 MKKGTK
+380 MKKGIKKANDNTK
-386 KDKNKFKEK
+386 EFKKNKNKFKDF
-395 IKSKETKKI
+395 
-404 EEPKEKV
+404 KEKK
-411 SKEDNVNPEKT
+411 SLKGDNIDSEKT
-422 AEKNESQE
+422 IEKKEQQE
-430 SDTNLKE
+430 SYNSLDKP
-437 FSKNKK
+437 S
-443 GNEDSSK
+443 
-450 IERSKKE
+450 
-457 KELQESDTDLKES
+457 
-470 NENKKG
+470 ENKKV
-476 TKDSSK
+476 DENNSK
-482 IAKPDKEKE
+482 VKE
-491 ENLTLSKEMMDFIN
+491 ENEEKKLQEDSTLPKEMMDFIN
-505 NIISGN
+505 DIISGN
-511 ISDEVRNKIKES
+511 ISDEVRDKIKKS

-537 ESSISGS
+537 KSSISGS
-544 VDTETRKELLKIV
+544 IDTETKKELLKIV
-557 RDEVAKINYKE
+557 RNEVEKSGYKE
-568 NVRKEISEEV
+568 SVRKEISEEV

>member
-119 RELKSYE
+119 RELKSYG

-189 YDGEKFCILGEKYGS
+189 YDGEKFCILGEKYGP

-218 EMKKLKDNVKRF
+218 EMKKLKDSVKRF

-342 YSEDGNI
+342 YNENGDI
-349 SFSSDEN
+349 SFSSEES
-356 ILSNFKEEI
+356 ILTSFKETFE
-365 VEIGDRYYDRGEFYE
+365 EIGDKYYDRGEFYD
-380 MKKGTK
+380 MKKGIKKANDNTKESK
-386 KDKNKFKEK
+386 KDKNKFKDF
-395 IKSKETKKI
+395 
-404 EEPKEKV
+404 KEKK
-411 SKEDNVNPEKT
+411 SLKGETLKEDNIDSEKT
-422 AEKNESQE
+422 IEKKEQQE
-430 SDTNLKE
+430 SYNSLDKP
-437 FSKNKK
+437 S
-443 GNEDSSK
+443 
-450 IERSKKE
+450 
-457 KELQESDTDLKES
+457 
-470 NENKKG
+470 ENKKV
-476 TKDSSK
+476 DENNSK
-482 IAKPDKEKE
+482 VKEEKE
-491 ENLTLSKEMMDFIN
+491 EKKLQEDSTSPKEMMDFIN
-505 NIISGN
+505 DIISGN
-511 ISDEVRNKIKES
+511 ISDEVRDKIKKS

-537 ESSISGS
+537 KSSISGS
-544 VDTETRKELLKIV
+544 IDTETKKELLKIV
-557 RDEVAKINYKE
+557 RNEVEKSGYKE
-568 NVRKEISEEV
+568 SVRKEISEEV

-625 DEPVM
+625 DEQVM

>member
-56 SFNFPGCYVNYSSL
+56 SFNFPGCYFNYSSL

-84 LDKSKLFDNYNGK
+84 LDKYTKLLDKYNGK
-97 KDLNYSNIMQYLYVS
+97 KDLNYSNIMQYVYVS
-112 RGLLCLI
+112 HGLSHLI
-119 RELKSYE
+119 RELKSYG
-126 FEGSFVMSIGT
+126 FDGSFVMSVGI

-230 LTGEEELNEAH
+230 LTGEEELNETH

-254 FTSSDNKYTYMIS
+254 FTSSDNKYTYMIN
-267 CSSQQELTKLWEE
+267 CSNPEMLTKLWEE
-280 KFKDKKVATEDQIL
+280 KFKDKRVATEDLIL

-335 KGELYYS
+335 KGKLYYS
-342 YSEDGNI
+342 YSENGDI
-349 SFSSDEN
+349 SFSSEES
-356 ILSNFKEEI
+356 ILTSFKETIE
-365 VEIGDRYYDRGEFYE
+365 EIGDKYYDRGEFYD
-380 MKKGTK
+380 MKKGIKKANDNTK
-386 KDKNKFKEK
+386 ESKKNKNKFKDF
-395 IKSKETKKI
+395 
-404 EEPKEKV
+404 KEKK
-411 SKEDNVNPEKT
+411 SLKGDNIDSEKT
-422 AEKNESQE
+422 IEKKEQQE
-430 SDTNLKE
+430 SYNSLDKP
-437 FSKNKK
+437 S
-443 GNEDSSK
+443 
-450 IERSKKE
+450 
-457 KELQESDTDLKES
+457 
-470 NENKKG
+470 ENKKV
-476 TKDSSK
+476 DENNSK
-482 IAKPDKEKE
+482 VKEEKE
-491 ENLTLSKEMMDFIN
+491 EKKLQEDSTLPKEMMDFIN
-505 NIISGN
+505 DIISGN
-511 ISDEVRNKIKES
+511 ISDEVRDKIKKS

-537 ESSISGS
+537 KSSISGS
-544 VDTETRKELLKIV
+544 IDTETKKELLKIV
-557 RDEVAKINYKE
+557 RNEVEKSGYKE
-568 NVRKEISEEV
+568 SVRKEMSEEV

>member
-1 MSEKFKDYLA
+1 
-11 MYCTEDDL
+11 
-19 SEEKYISQYLKGK
+19 
-32 EDGKRKLRKLK
+32 
-43 PYKNCVFL
+43 
-51 QLDDD
+51 
-56 SFNFPGCYVNYSSL
+56 
-70 DCVLNCDKEVLTKL
+70 
-84 LDKSKLFDNYNGK
+84 
-97 KDLNYSNIMQYLYVS
+97 
-112 RGLLCLI
+112 
-119 RELKSYE
+119 
-126 FEGSFVMSIGT
+126 
-137 SEKKIICANIGETSH
+137 
-152 LYYGYNKDGKLM
+152 M

-177 DKTYS
+177 DKSYS
-182 IVMPNTY
+182 VVMPNTY
-189 YDGEKFCILGEKYGS
+189 YDGETFCILGEKYGP
-204 FVLTSDPNNTRSKA
+204 FVLTSDSNNTRSKA
-218 EMKKLKDNVKRF
+218 EMKKLKDSVKRF
-230 LTGEEELNEAH
+230 LTGEEELNETH

-254 FTSSDNKYTYMIS
+254 FTSSDNKYTYMIN
-267 CSSQQELTKLWEE
+267 CSNPEMLTKLWEE
-280 KFKDKKVATEDQIL
+280 KFKDKRVATEDLIL

-314 IDCSFVMVNNDDGL
+314 IDCSFVMVNYDNGL

-365 VEIGDRYYDRGEFYE
+365 EEIGDRYYDRGEFYE

-404 EEPKEKV
+404 EEPKEKI
-411 SKEDNVNPEKT
+411 SKEDNVNPK
-422 AEKNESQE
+422 KESQE
-430 SDTNLKE
+430 SDTNLE
-437 FSKNKK
+437 ETSENKK

-450 IERSKKE
+450 TERSNKE
-457 KELQESDTDLKES
+457 KG
-470 NENKKG
+470 EN
-476 TKDSSK
+476 S
-482 IAKPDKEKE
+482 
-491 ENLTLSKEMMDFIN
+491 TLPKEMMDFIN
-505 NIISGN
+505 DIISGN
-511 ISDEVRNKIKES
+511 ISDEVRDKIKKS

-544 VDTETRKELLKIV
+544 IDTETKKELLKIV
-557 RDEVAKINYKE
+557 RDEVAKTDYKE

-855 KKLIIK
+855 KKLVIK

>member
-119 RELKSYE
+119 RELKSYG

-218 EMKKLKDNVKRF
+218 EMKKLKDSVKRF
-230 LTGEEELNEAH
+230 LTGEEELNETH

-267 CSSQQELTKLWEE
+267 CSNQQELTKLWEE
-280 KFKDKKVATEDQIL
+280 KFKDKRVATEDLIL

-335 KGELYYS
+335 KGKLYYS
-342 YSEDGNI
+342 YNENGDI
-349 SFSSDEN
+349 SFSSEES
-356 ILSNFKEEI
+356 ILTSFKETIE
-365 VEIGDRYYDRGEFYE
+365 EIGDKYYDRGEFYD
-380 MKKGTK
+380 MKKGIKKANDNTKESK
-386 KDKNKFKEK
+386 KDKNKFKNF
-395 IKSKETKKI
+395 
-404 EEPKEKV
+404 KEKK
-411 SKEDNVNPEKT
+411 SLKGKTTKEDNIDSEKT
-422 AEKNESQE
+422 IEKKEQQE
-430 SDTNLKE
+430 SYNSLDKP
-437 FSKNKK
+437 S
-443 GNEDSSK
+443 
-450 IERSKKE
+450 
-457 KELQESDTDLKES
+457 
-470 NENKKG
+470 ENKKV
-476 TKDSSK
+476 DENNSK
-482 IAKPDKEKE
+482 VKEEKE
-491 ENLTLSKEMMDFIN
+491 EKKLQEDSTLPKEMMDFIN
-505 NIISGN
+505 DIISGN
-511 ISDEVRNKIKES
+511 ISDEVRDKIKKS
-523 LQEYLNSDEIKNRI
+523 LQEYLNSDEIKSRI

-544 VDTETRKELLKIV
+544 VDTETKKELLKIV

>member
-56 SFNFPGCYVNYSSL
+56 SFNFPGCYFNYSSL

-84 LDKSKLFDNYNGK
+84 LDKYTKLLDKYNGK
-97 KDLNYSNIMQYLYVS
+97 KDLNYSNIMQYVYVS
-112 RGLLCLI
+112 HGLSHLI
-119 RELKSYE
+119 RELKSYG
-126 FEGSFVMSIGT
+126 FDGSFVMSVGI

-230 LTGEEELNEAH
+230 LTGEEELNETH

-254 FTSSDNKYTYMIS
+254 FTSSDNKYTYMIN
-267 CSSQQELTKLWEE
+267 CSNPEMLTKLWEE
-280 KFKDKKVATEDQIL
+280 KFKDKRVATEDLIL

-335 KGELYYS
+335 KGKLYYS
-342 YSEDGNI
+342 YSENGDI
-349 SFSSDEN
+349 SFSSEES
-356 ILSNFKEEI
+356 ILTSFKETIE
-365 VEIGDRYYDRGEFYE
+365 EIGDKYYDRGEFYD
-380 MKKGTK
+380 MKKGIKKANDNTK
-386 KDKNKFKEK
+386 ESKKNKNKFKDF
-395 IKSKETKKI
+395 
-404 EEPKEKV
+404 KEKK
-411 SKEDNVNPEKT
+411 SLKGDNIDSEKT
-422 AEKNESQE
+422 IEKKEQQE
-430 SDTNLKE
+430 SYNSLDKP
-437 FSKNKK
+437 S
-443 GNEDSSK
+443 
-450 IERSKKE
+450 
-457 KELQESDTDLKES
+457 
-470 NENKKG
+470 ENKKV
-476 TKDSSK
+476 DENNSK
-482 IAKPDKEKE
+482 VKEEKE
-491 ENLTLSKEMMDFIN
+491 EKKLQEDSTLPKEMMDFIN
-505 NIISGN
+505 DIISGN
-511 ISDEVRNKIKES
+511 ISDEVRDKIKKS

-537 ESSISGS
+537 KSSISGS
-544 VDTETRKELLKIV
+544 IDTETKKELLKIV
-557 RDEVAKINYKE
+557 RNEVEKSGYKE
-568 NVRKEISEEV
+568 SVRKEISEEV

-684 FKNGGVFFLD
+684 FKNGGVFFLY

>member
-56 SFNFPGCYVNYSSL
+56 SFNFPGCYFNYSSL

-84 LDKSKLFDNYNGK
+84 LDKYTKLLDKYNGK
-97 KDLNYSNIMQYLYVS
+97 KDLNYSNIMQYVYVS
-112 RGLLCLI
+112 HGLSHLI
-119 RELKSYE
+119 RELKSYG
-126 FEGSFVMSIGT
+126 FDGSFVMSVGI

-218 EMKKLKDNVKRF
+218 EMKKLKDSVKRF
-230 LTGEEELNEAH
+230 LTGEEELNETH

-254 FTSSDNKYTYMIS
+254 FTSSDSKYTYMIN
-267 CSSQQELTKLWEE
+267 CSNPEMLTKLWEE
-280 KFKDKKVATEDQIL
+280 KFKDKRVATEDLIL

-349 SFSSDEN
+349 SFSSEES
-356 ILSNFKEEI
+356 ILTSFKETFE
-365 VEIGDRYYDRGEFYE
+365 EIGDKYYDRGEFYD
-380 MKKGTK
+380 MKKGIKKANDNTKESK
-386 KDKNKFKEK
+386 KDKNKFKDF
-395 IKSKETKKI
+395 
-404 EEPKEKV
+404 KEKK
-411 SKEDNVNPEKT
+411 SLKGKTLKEDNVNPEKT
-422 AEKNESQE
+422 TEKKESQG
-430 SDTNLKE
+430 SNTNLKE
-437 FSKNKK
+437 TSENKK

-450 IERSKKE
+450 TERSNKE
-457 KELQESDTDLKES
+457 KE
-470 NENKKG
+470 
-476 TKDSSK
+476 DS
-482 IAKPDKEKE
+482 
-491 ENLTLSKEMMDFIN
+491 TLPKEMMDFIN
-505 NIISGN
+505 DIISGN
-511 ISDEVRNKIKES
+511 ISDEVRDKIKKS

-537 ESSISGS
+537 ESSISRS
-544 VDTETRKELLKIV
+544 IDTETKKELLKIV
-557 RDEVAKINYKE
+557 RDEVAKTDYKE

>member
-56 SFNFPGCYVNYSSL
+56 SFNFPGCYFNYSSL

-84 LDKSKLFDNYNGK
+84 LDKYTKLLDKYNGK
-97 KDLNYSNIMQYLYVS
+97 KDLNYSNIMQYVYVS
-112 RGLLCLI
+112 HGLSHLI
-119 RELKSYE
+119 RELKSYG
-126 FEGSFVMSIGT
+126 FDGSFVMSVGI

-230 LTGEEELNEAH
+230 LTGEEELNETH

-254 FTSSDNKYTYMIS
+254 FTSSDNKYTYMIN
-267 CSSQQELTKLWEE
+267 CSNPEMLTKLWEE

-335 KGELYYS
+335 KGKLYYS
-342 YSEDGNI
+342 YSENGDI
-349 SFSSDEN
+349 SFSSEES
-356 ILSNFKEEI
+356 ILTSFKETIE
-365 VEIGDRYYDRGEFYE
+365 EIGDKYYDRGEFYD
-380 MKKGTK
+380 MKKGIKKANDNTK
-386 KDKNKFKEK
+386 ESKKNKNKFKDF
-395 IKSKETKKI
+395 
-404 EEPKEKV
+404 KEKK
-411 SKEDNVNPEKT
+411 SLKGDNIDSEKT
-422 AEKNESQE
+422 IEKKEQQE
-430 SDTNLKE
+430 SYNSLDKP
-437 FSKNKK
+437 S
-443 GNEDSSK
+443 
-450 IERSKKE
+450 
-457 KELQESDTDLKES
+457 
-470 NENKKG
+470 ENKKV
-476 TKDSSK
+476 DENNSK
-482 IAKPDKEKE
+482 VKEEKE
-491 ENLTLSKEMMDFIN
+491 EKKLQEDSTLPKEMMDFIN
-505 NIISGN
+505 DIISGN
-511 ISDEVRNKIKES
+511 ISDEVRDKIKKS

-537 ESSISGS
+537 KSSISGS
-544 VDTETRKELLKIV
+544 IDTETKKELLKIV
-557 RDEVAKINYKE
+557 RNEVEKSGYKE
-568 NVRKEISEEV
+568 SVRKEISEEV

>member
-119 RELKSYE
+119 RELKSYG

-189 YDGEKFCILGEKYGS
+189 YDGEKFCILGEKYGP

-218 EMKKLKDNVKRF
+218 EMKKLKDSVKRF

-342 YSEDGNI
+342 YNENGDI
-349 SFSSDEN
+349 SFSSEES
-356 ILSNFKEEI
+356 ILTSFKETFE
-365 VEIGDRYYDRGEFYE
+365 EIGDKYYDRGEFYD
-380 MKKGTK
+380 MKKGIKKANDNTKESK
-386 KDKNKFKEK
+386 KDKNKFKDF
-395 IKSKETKKI
+395 
-404 EEPKEKV
+404 KEKK
-411 SKEDNVNPEKT
+411 SLKGETLKEDNIDSEKT
-422 AEKNESQE
+422 IEKKEQQE
-430 SDTNLKE
+430 SYNSLDKP
-437 FSKNKK
+437 S
-443 GNEDSSK
+443 
-450 IERSKKE
+450 
-457 KELQESDTDLKES
+457 
-470 NENKKG
+470 ENKKV
-476 TKDSSK
+476 DENNSK
-482 IAKPDKEKE
+482 VKEEKE
-491 ENLTLSKEMMDFIN
+491 EKKLQEDSTSPKEMMDFIN
-505 NIISGN
+505 DIISGN
-511 ISDEVRNKIKES
+511 ISDEVRDKIKKS

-537 ESSISGS
+537 KSSISGS
-544 VDTETRKELLKIV
+544 IDTETKKELLKIV
-557 RDEVAKINYKE
+557 RNEVEKSGYKE
-568 NVRKEISEEV
+568 SVRKEISEEV

-583 EEKKKLNLPTV
+583 EEKKKLNLPTI

-616 EEILSLVNM
+616 EEILGLVNM